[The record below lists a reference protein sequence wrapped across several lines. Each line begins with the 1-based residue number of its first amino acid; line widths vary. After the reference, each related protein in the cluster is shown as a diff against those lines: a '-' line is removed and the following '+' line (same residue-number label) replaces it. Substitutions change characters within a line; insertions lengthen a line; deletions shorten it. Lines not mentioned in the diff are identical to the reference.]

1 MTLVDQF
8 IKNGYVIV
16 KSESA
21 TDYGHFYNAI
31 QSVMKEKDVG
41 GNFETLHS
49 RIKLEDLN
57 QLRLSAFFKLNE
69 IERWDEKYFSMAA
82 NTLRELIG
90 SELSIQ
96 TKLNLSIQCP
106 NDDSSLVPL
115 HTDRAGG
122 HSLFEVVMWTS
133 FTKSEE
139 SAAMYVLSP
148 KATLEA
154 LSELSNYETN
164 NFSEFEER
172 YAKDRVFLSVEPG
185 DIVIF
190 SSNIYHGNIV
200 NVTSG
205 TRISINCR
213 FKSLWAPEVKSYANE
228 RITGSF
234 YKPLRILPVTK
245 FAKMFIGK
253 EPNFGTD

>member
-1 MTLVDQF
+1 MTIVDQF
-8 IKNGYVIV
+8 IKNGYVIIDA
-16 KSESA
+16 ESDL
-21 TDYGHFYNAI
+21 DYDIFYNTI
-31 QSVMKEKDVG
+31 NFVMNEKNIG
-41 GNFETLHS
+41 GNFESLHT
-49 RIKLEDLN
+49 RINLEDLN
-57 QLRLSAFFKLNE
+57 QLRLSLFYRLNE
-69 IERWDEKYFSMAA
+69 IDNWENKYFNMAS
-82 NTLRELIG
+82 NTLCNLIG

-96 TKLNLSIQCP
+96 NKLNLSIQCP

-133 FTKSEE
+133 FTKSEQ
-139 SAAMYVLSP
+139 SASMYVLSP
-148 KATLEA
+148 KVTLKA
-154 LSELSNYETN
+154 LSELSNYESN
-164 NFSEFEER
+164 NFSEFENR
-172 YAKDRVFLSVEPG
+172 YANERIFLSVKPK

-205 TRISINCR
+205 TRISVNCR

-234 YKPLRILPVTK
+234 YKPLNILPVTQ

-253 EPNFGTD
+253 EPKFGTN

>member
-16 KSESA
+16 KSESV
-21 TDYGHFYNAI
+21 TDYDYFYNAI
-31 QSVMKEKDVG
+31 QSVMEEKGVNGD
-41 GNFETLHS
+41 FETLHS
-49 RIKLEDLN
+49 RVRLEDLN

-69 IERWDEKYFSMAA
+69 IERWDEKYFNMAA

-106 NDDSSLVPL
+106 HDDSSLVPL

-122 HSLFEVVMWTS
+122 HSLFEIVMWSS
-133 FTKSEE
+133 FTKSKE

-148 KATLEA
+148 NATLEA
-154 LSELSNYETN
+154 LSDLAKYETE
-164 NFSEFEER
+164 NFREFEEL

-185 DIVIF
+185 DIIIF

-200 NVTSG
+200 NITQG

-234 YKPLRILPVTK
+234 YKPLYISPVTQ

-253 EPNFGTD
+253 EPTFETN